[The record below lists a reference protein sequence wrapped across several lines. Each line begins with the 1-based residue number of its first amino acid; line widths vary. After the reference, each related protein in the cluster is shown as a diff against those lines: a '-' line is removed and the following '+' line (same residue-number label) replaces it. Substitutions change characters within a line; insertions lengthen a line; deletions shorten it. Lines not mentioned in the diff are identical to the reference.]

1 MVLFCPDEIIAPED
15 GNLIVGLHIGGKNME
30 TGILLESGTNELEIL
45 QFRVG
50 DNFYGINVAKIR
62 EILSYVKPTP
72 IPNADPRIEGIFMPR
87 DEVIFVINLAECL
100 NLSTAPLEG
109 TATDMYIVTNFNMLN
124 VAFHVNAVQGIHRV
138 SWSEIIKPDSTINA
152 AGAGMATG
160 IVRIDDKLIIV
171 LDFEKIV
178 SEINP
183 ESGLK
188 ISDVEHMRGRA
199 RNESPILIAED
210 SALLSR
216 MIVNC
221 LEQAGY
227 TNITTTD
234 NGQECWNTLRKYQR
248 QGLVDE
254 KVACVITDIEMPQ
267 MDGHR
272 LTKLIKTDDELKK
285 LPVVIFSSL
294 VNDEMRRKGEQLGA
308 NAQLSKPEIGQL
320 VHAIDQL
327 LDAAEAEA
335 AAAEAE

>member
-1 MVLFCPDEIIAPED
+1 
-15 GNLIVGLHIGGKNME
+15 ME

-45 QFRVG
+45 QFQMG

-62 EILSYVKPTP
+62 EILSYEVPTP

-87 DEVIFVINLAECL
+87 DEVISVINLAECL
-100 NLSTAPLEG
+100 SMGHPDNTAN
-109 TATDMYIVTNFNMLN
+109 DMYIVTNFNKLN
-124 VAFHVNAVQGIHRV
+124 AAFHVNAVMGIHRV
-138 SWSEIIKPDSTINA
+138 SWSDIIKPDSTINA

-160 IVRIDDKLIIV
+160 IVRIDGKLIIV

-183 ESGLK
+183 ETGLK
-188 ISDVEHMRGRA
+188 ISDVEHMRGRDRSEA
-199 RNESPILIAED
+199 PILIAED
-210 SALLSR
+210 SALLSK

-221 LEQAGY
+221 LKQAGY
-227 TNITTTD
+227 DNITTTD
-234 NGQECWNTLRKYQR
+234 NGQECWEKLQSYLKSGNI
-248 QGLVDE
+248 DD

-272 LTKLIKTDDELKK
+272 LTKLIKTDDSLKHI
-285 LPVVIFSSL
+285 PVVIFSSL

-320 VHAIDQL
+320 VEAIDGL
-327 LDAAEAEA
+327 IAENAGQ
-335 AAAEAE
+335 

>member
-1 MVLFCPDEIIAPED
+1 
-15 GNLIVGLHIGGKNME
+15 ME

-45 QFRVG
+45 QFKVG

-87 DEVIFVINLAECL
+87 DEVISVINLAECL
-100 NLSTAPLEG
+100 KLSTAPVEA

-138 SWSEIIKPDSTINA
+138 SWSEIIKPDSTMNA

-188 ISDVEHMRGRA
+188 LSDVAHMRGRG

-210 SALLSR
+210 SALLSK

-227 TNITTTD
+227 TNIITTD

-248 QGLVDE
+248 QGVVDE
-254 KVACVITDIEMPQ
+254 KVSCVITDIEMPQ

-272 LTKLIKTDDELKK
+272 LTKLIKSDDETKY
-285 LPVVIFSSL
+285 LPVIIFSSL
-294 VNDEMRRKGEQLGA
+294 VNDE
-308 NAQLSKPEIGQL
+308 IG
-320 VHAIDQL
+320 
-327 LDAAEAEA
+327 
-335 AAAEAE
+335 